1 MMKQRSSNE
10 KQTNMWNQIA
20 SSASNQRTKFVGC
33 TLKTCD
39 FTRWRRLLQ
48 DGVANSEKC
57 IAKDI
62 KLIGGAKDFSF

>member
-1 MMKQRSSNE
+1 MMNQKSSNE

-20 SSASNQRTKFVGC
+20 SSASNQRTKFVGS
-33 TLKTCD
+33 LVQTCD

-48 DGVANSEKC
+48 DGVANSEKR